1 MSSLSERE
9 KGQRMLQRLQGGEDV
24 SEVLNT
30 VKDVFPDFWKMTE
43 EHLYGDIWNRP
54 GLSVR
59 DRILITM
66 AALIAL
72 KYSDGIKDQ
81 MRYALNNGIPRDE
94 ILDIIIHTTHY
105 AGYAAGVNAIF
116 AARDFFTSEGESRT
130 KKPRRRGDARE
141 K

>member
-1 MSSLSERE
+1 MGSLNVRE
-9 KGQRMLQRLQGGEDV
+9 KGRRMLKQLQGDEDV
-24 SEVLNT
+24 NEVFNT
-30 VKDVFPDFWKMTE
+30 VKEVFPDFWKMTE
-43 EHLYGDIWNRP
+43 EHLYGDIWTRP

-66 AALIAL
+66 GALIAL

-81 MRYALNNGIPRDE
+81 MRYALNNGIPREE
-94 ILDIIIHTTHY
+94 ILEIIIHATHY

-130 KKPRRRGDARE
+130 RRSRKRGDAGE